1 MTETIETDIVVVG
14 AGLGG
19 LSAAGHLLKDGYGVV
34 VLEHQTKPG
43 GYAHN
48 FKESGYR
55 FEVALHALDGMEQG
69 GWAYPMFEMLGVYD
83 RIEMNRLDPFYTA
96 AFPDFEVAV
105 PTDIPDFLAEVSAV
119 FPDERDGVSDLFAA
133 LRRLGHDMAR
143 YGADR
148 RRGVK
153 VPMEQMIDRYPD
165 MSIAFATPWAA
176 FMDQYIETDEA
187 KAMLS
192 TLWGYLGLP
201 PSRVSAG
208 QFGLTLLSYHTS
220 GAWYPTGGSGAVTGA
235 MAGTIEEWGGSI
247 HYRNTVTSIVPESPD
262 RITVTTNRGLVV
274 HARAAVSN
282 ASPRATIDYLPQG
295 AVDDIWE
302 ETARD
307 EDPALASLVV
317 YLGLDRDVTAEG
329 WTHHEFFDMVGY
341 DLDAEYEAILAGDFA
356 EAGMII
362 SNYTVVDPG
371 CAPDGGAV
379 IVLTTLAPW
388 DYKDVWGTGGDLV
401 GYQDNET
408 YKEIKEAAADILIDR
423 AARRIPG
430 LRESI
435 VVRKVGTPLTNVRYV
450 MQPHGSLYGREQTVM
465 SQMNRRK
472 PTTPVG
478 NLFLAG
484 AWIGGGGMTL
494 AVGSGR
500 AAARAASRYL
510 KKLSATSHQPSEP
523 AES

>member
-1 MTETIETDIVVVG
+1 MTETLATDVVVVG

-19 LSAAGHLLKDGYGVV
+19 LSAAGHLQQSGHNVV
-34 VLEHQTKPG
+34 VLEHHTKPG

-48 FKESGYR
+48 FKERGYR
-55 FEVALHALDGMEQG
+55 FEVALHALDGMEPG
-69 GWAYPMFEMLGVYD
+69 GWAYRMFEVLGVFEKV
-83 RIEMNRLDPFYTA
+83 EMNRLDPFYTV
-96 AFPDFEVAV
+96 AFPDFEIAV
-105 PTDIPDFLAEVSAV
+105 HTEISDYLGKAAAV
-119 FPDERDGVSDLFAA
+119 FPDERDGMSDLFAA
-133 LRRLGHDMAR
+133 LRRLGHDMVR
-143 YGADR
+143 YSADTK
-148 RRGVK
+148 RGMQVSMNEM
-153 VPMEQMIDRYPD
+153 VERYPD
-165 MSIAFATPWAA
+165 MAVAFSTPWGT
-176 FMDQYIETDEA
+176 FLDQYIDSAEA

-201 PSRVSAG
+201 PSKVSAG

-220 GAWYPTGGSGAVTGA
+220 GAWYPTGGSGAVTRA
-235 MAGTIEEWGGSI
+235 MAEKVEERGGSI
-247 HYRNTVTSIVPESPD
+247 QYRNTVTSIIPGGPD
-262 RITVTTNRGLVV
+262 RITVTTDRGLVV

-282 ASPRATIDYLPQG
+282 ASPRATVDYLPEGTVDEEWEG
-295 AVDDIWE
+295 AVHG
-302 ETARD
+302 

-329 WTHHEFFDMVGY
+329 WAHHEFFDMVGY
-341 DLDAEYEAILAGDFA
+341 DLEAEYQAILAGKFA

-371 CAPDGGAV
+371 CAPEGGAV
-379 IVLTTLAPW
+379 IVLTMLAPW
-388 DYKDVWGTGGDLV
+388 DYMDVWGTRGEMG

-408 YKEIKEAAADILIDR
+408 YMEIKEAAADILIDR
-423 AARRIPG
+423 AAERIPG

-450 MQPHGSLYGREQTVM
+450 MQPGGSIYGREQTVL

-472 PTTPVG
+472 ATTPVE

-484 AWIGGGGMTL
+484 AWVGGGGMTL

-500 AAARAASRYL
+500 AAAAAVSRYL
-510 KKLSATSHQPSEP
+510 KNLTND
-523 AES
+523 